1 MKRKKAPG
9 RSISQ
14 AAGKLNRNQLMAK
27 AAAVEK
33 LAETARQHWR
43 SLKTEQKQARKAFKQ
58 AKKAAKLSRKE
69 ARVGL
74 SALKA
79 FARKMAKG
87 SKKRPV
93 KRKAAVSKGRAVRV
107 ATTRK
112 PIPGFKRLAA
122 EALPMGSSEASMP
135 AAKP

>member
-14 AAGKLNRNQLMAK
+14 AGGKLSRNQLMAK
-27 AAAVEK
+27 AAATEK

-43 SLKTEQKQARKAFKQ
+43 SLKAEQKQARKAFKQ
-58 AKKAAKLSRKE
+58 AKKAAKLARKE

-74 SALKA
+74 SALQA

-87 SKKRPV
+87 SKQRPV
-93 KRKAAVSKGRAVRV
+93 KRKAAFSRGRTRV
-107 ATTRK
+107 APGRK
-112 PIPGFKRLAA
+112 PSHGFKRSPVEPLPLAS
-122 EALPMGSSEASMP
+122 GEASMAVP
-135 AAKP
+135 NP